1 VTHAQKERI
10 ASLRGEGASYAQIAA
25 ALGVSENTVKSYGRR
40 NRLDSPTEKS
50 PATAAMSCVC
60 DHCGKPLGVSTQK
73 ARRFCS
79 DACRMKWWKGHP
91 EAVNRKATYHFT
103 CSHCG
108 ASFHSYG
115 NSHRKYCSHGC
126 YAKAKTIVARPL
138 EVCS

>member
-1 VTHAQKERI
+1 MTHAQKERI

-40 NRLDSPTEKS
+40 NRLD
-50 PATAAMSCVC
+50 TAAEKGRNSAATTGSC
-60 DHCGKPLGVSTQK
+60 DHCGKPLVVSGQK
-73 ARRFCS
+73 TRRFCS
-79 DACRMKWWKGHP
+79 DECRMEWWKEHP
-91 EAVNRKATYHFT
+91 EVVNRKAIYHFS

-115 NSHRKYCSHGC
+115 NNHRKYCSHDC
-126 YAKAKTIVARPL
+126 YAKAKTIVALPL